1 MSLLRTLDR
10 TSAVSN
16 ATHATHAPQ
25 SAHIRPFLTFLYPTL
40 EKQTHS
46 KRSFTRSAITRTPRR
61 NSNPEHLDNFFIQAL
76 VRAGACSLHAKPGHA
91 LPKSSPQAMLSLDLR
106 QKSTWHQGEKSGG
119 TLTSGF
125 KKPFKRARTF
135 AEKELKAL
143 VDYYGIELDTRPD
156 PDLEDGGN
164 LIWNVGDDHE
174 PWPLRDAADA
184 KHIKHLEKLLM
195 DDESPHD
202 EIYDTYKKLQSP
214 GVVYLHV
221 NIIRA
226 LLHHLAIVE
235 RPTPIA
241 MQRFLSIL
249 DDMKTAHIHILTSE
263 WTSAMHL
270 TGLAMGKVT
279 ADDLQ
284 SSIYIWRDMETRA
297 GLRSSYV
304 TLNVLFNIAVKA
316 GEFAMAETF
325 LKQMQVRKLKMHR
338 HHRVSLIYYHG
349 VQQDGNAVRR
359 TYQEMITKGDIV
371 DTVVMNAVIAA
382 LIRAGEPSAAEHVFE
397 RMKRLHATRM
407 IPAPGHRFFRRTWR
421 DRRLLGLH
429 LTYEARAL
437 KDMGEEERL
446 KQLQDYAP
454 IAPDTHTYAVLIRH
468 HSSTA
473 GNIDRVNQLLAE
485 MRYNSVPLNGTI
497 FIVIF
502 HGFHSFGG
510 VRYSSWTRDQLEKIF
525 KQYVKA
531 LESRLEGTWLSSMAV
546 VAALRAF
553 SQVTD
558 RERTMVVWEQLRTLW
573 KPNEE
578 ELENVMRVLRALVP
592 QEGEGGAAKGT
603 GFDGREKEKG
613 GFFDGWPLRR

>member
-10 TSAVSN
+10 TSAVS
-16 ATHATHAPQ
+16 HAPH
-25 SAHIRPFLTFLYPTL
+25 ARPFLSFLYPAL
-40 EKQTHS
+40 DAP
-46 KRSFTRSAITRTPRR
+46 RRAFTRSAITRLRR
-61 NSNPEHLDNFFIQAL
+61 SNSNTEHVHSFFVQAL
-76 VRAGACSLHAKPGHA
+76 VRAGTCSRHAKSARALQQSPWQRSA
-91 LPKSSPQAMLSLDLR
+91 LPSESR
-106 QKSTWHQGEKSGG
+106 QKSTWHQPEKSGG
-119 TLTSGF
+119 SPKFGF
-125 KKPFKRARTF
+125 KKPFKRAKTF

-156 PDLEDGGN
+156 PDLEDEGN
-164 LIWNVGDDHE
+164 LVWNVGDDHE

-184 KHIKHLEKLLM
+184 KHIKRLEKLLQ

-202 EIYDTYKKLQSP
+202 DVYDTYKKLQSP
-214 GVVYLHV
+214 GVVYLHS

-235 RPTPIA
+235 APTPIA
-241 MQRFLSIL
+241 MQRFLAIL

-279 ADDLQ
+279 AEDLQ
-284 SSIYIWRDMETRA
+284 SAIYIWQDMETRA

-304 TLNVLFNIAVKA
+304 TLNVLFNISVKA

-325 LKQMQVRKLKMHR
+325 LKQMQARKMKMHR
-338 HHRVSLIYYHG
+338 HHRISLIYYHG

-359 TYQEMITKGDIV
+359 AYQQLITSGDIV

-397 RMKRLHATRM
+397 RMKRLHATR
-407 IPAPGHRFFRRTWR
+407 ITPAPGHRFFRRTWR

-437 KDMGEEERL
+437 KDMGEDERV

-454 IAPDTHTYAVLIRH
+454 IAPDTQTYAILLRY

-473 GNIDRVNQLLAE
+473 GNIDRVDELLSE
-485 MRYNSVPLNGTI
+485 MRYNSIPLNGTV

-502 HGFHSFGG
+502 HGFNTFGG
-510 VRYSSWTRDQLEKIF
+510 LRYSSWTRDKLEKIF
-525 KQYVKA
+525 KQYIKA
-531 LESRLEGTWLSSMAV
+531 LQAHLEGTWLSSLAV
-546 VAALRAF
+546 IAALRAF
-553 SQVTD
+553 TQVAD
-558 RERTMVVWEQLRTLW
+558 RERTLEVWEELRVMW
-573 KPNEE
+573 KPSEE
-578 ELENVMRVLRALVP
+578 ELEKALSVLRKLAP
-592 QEGEGGAAKGT
+592 RDQERGGELDIRGKT
-603 GFDGREKEKG
+603 KR
-613 GFFDGWPLRR
+613 GFFDEWPHRG